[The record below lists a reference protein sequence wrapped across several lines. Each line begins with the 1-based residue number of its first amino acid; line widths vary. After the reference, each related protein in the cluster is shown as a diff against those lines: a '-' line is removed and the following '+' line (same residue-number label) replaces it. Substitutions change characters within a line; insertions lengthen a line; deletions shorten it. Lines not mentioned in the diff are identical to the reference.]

1 MGKGKIQ
8 VSHTPVLGRERK
20 FSSCLSE
27 KKRIG
32 SKTSHVPCLYL
43 CQLPHD
49 NLCSLLILNQKTRE
63 SAAFPAMTPHGPR
76 REAADVW

>member
-8 VSHTPVLGRERK
+8 VSHTPVLGKERK

-32 SKTSHVPCLYL
+32 SKTSHVPCLSVS
-43 CQLPHD
+43 CHP
-49 NLCSLLILNQKTRE
+49 II
-63 SAAFPAMTPHGPR
+63 SA
-76 REAADVW
+76 VC

>member
-8 VSHTPVLGRERK
+8 VSHTPVLGKERK

-27 KKRIG
+27 KRIG
-32 SKTSHVPCLYL
+32 SKTSHVPCLSL
-43 CQLPHD
+43 CQLPPD

-63 SAAFPAMTPHGPR
+63 SAALPAMTPHGPT